1 MQCISDFWLLS
12 PVLLIIDLITE
23 QNGGIP
29 YLSGKDDLKKKKI
42 KNHDFLSYD
51 VVTFAL
57 RIATFRM
64 HNEPINKNHFREY
77 LVF

>member
-1 MQCISDFWLLS
+1 MVESLICQVKMIS
-12 PVLLIIDLITE
+12 
-23 QNGGIP
+23 
-29 YLSGKDDLKKKKI
+29 KKKKI

-64 HNEPINKNHFREY
+64 DNEPINKNHFREY

>member
-42 KNHDFLSYD
+42 KNHDFLS
-51 VVTFAL
+51 
-57 RIATFRM
+57 
-64 HNEPINKNHFREY
+64 
-77 LVF
+77 